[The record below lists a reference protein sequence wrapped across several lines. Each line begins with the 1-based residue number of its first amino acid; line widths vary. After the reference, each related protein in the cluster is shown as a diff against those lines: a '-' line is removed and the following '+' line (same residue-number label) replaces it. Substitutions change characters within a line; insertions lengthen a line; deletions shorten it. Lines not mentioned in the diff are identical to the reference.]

1 MNNDTVFALDIGTRK
16 IIGLVMQKNSSGYEV
31 LDAEM
36 IEHQSRAMLD
46 GQIHDVEEVARTILT
61 IKKTLEERLGMQLK
75 SAAVAAAGRA
85 LKTASGTA
93 RKDNQFVTEM
103 SRDEVR
109 ALEIEAVQL
118 AQQTIARDDME
129 KGAETQYFCVGYS
142 VIAYYLENQQIGNLI
157 GQLGS
162 FASVEVIATFLPRV
176 VVDSLFSSLKH
187 AGLEVHSITL
197 EPIAALS
204 MAIPPNMRLLNLA
217 LVDIGAGTS
226 DIAIVKNSNI
236 YAYDMVPSGG
246 DELTEQLAGCFLM
259 DFNSAEKLKRQLAT
273 QEILTFKD
281 ILDNQVEIKAAE
293 IKAQLESR
301 VRELAQEISNSILLL
316 NGKATDAVL
325 CVGGGSLTP
334 DLVQYLAEALE
345 IPKNR
350 VGIRTRDS
358 APQVIGEF
366 DCLQGPQAVTPL
378 GIAYHSLIIPPLP
391 FIKVMVNG
399 RELGLWNIG
408 DIDVA
413 DALLSAGISLN
424 DAYGRPGMGKTI
436 EVNGYLKVFKG
447 EMGTAPQIRV
457 NGKEA
462 SLDTPIIK
470 NDQIEYIKGEDGEN
484 ASVKLIN
491 IDSGASGYVFING
504 ERLELKP
511 EYTVNGQEWDA
522 EEEIPDRSQV
532 EIRRLSRLGDIL
544 LKAGLSESLLQ
555 EKTYNYYL
563 NEQPMVVKWSPL
575 ELRVNGQPARVDQ
588 TVNFGASIEYR
599 AGRERPRLKDL
610 IVIQQDLDCV
620 VTVNGEQVRIKNK
633 GYSLTRNGYP
643 VSPEEEIFNGAR
655 IKIDQEH
662 SQAILSDIFK
672 VIEIKTQA
680 NKRLRI
686 RVDGE
691 EGGYTTPLKNN
702 SVVELEWE

>member
-1 MNNDTVFALDIGTRK
+1 MDNDIIFALDIGTRK
-16 IIGLVMQKNSSGYEV
+16 IIGLVMQKNKNGYEV

-36 IEHQSRAMLD
+36 IEHQTRAMLD
-46 GQIHDVEEVARTILT
+46 GQIHDVEAVAQTILT
-61 IKKTLEERLGMQLK
+61 IKNTLEERLGIRLK

-85 LKTASGTA
+85 LKTATGTA
-93 RKDNQFVTEM
+93 RRDNHFVTEM
-103 SRDEVR
+103 SRDEIR
-109 ALEIEAVQL
+109 AMEIEAVQQ
-118 AQQTIARDDME
+118 AQQTIARADME
-129 KGAETQYFCVGYS
+129 NGVEAQYFCVGYS
-142 VIAYYLENQQIGNLI
+142 AVAYYLENQPIGNLI

-162 FASVEVIATFLPRV
+162 FASVDVIATFLPRV

-187 AGLEVHSITL
+187 AGLEVYSITL

-226 DIAIVKNSNI
+226 DIAIVKNGNI
-236 YAYDMVPSGG
+236 YAYAMVPSGG
-246 DELTEQLAGCFLM
+246 DELTEQLANCFLM
-259 DFNSAEKLKRQLAT
+259 DFYSAEKLKCELNA
-273 QEILTFKD
+273 QEILAFKD
-281 ILDNQVEIKAAE
+281 ILDNQLELEATQ

-301 VRELAQEISNSILLL
+301 VRELAHEISSSILVL

-350 VGIRTRDS
+350 VGIRTRAS

-366 DCLQGPQAVTPL
+366 GCLQGPQAVTPL
-378 GIAYHSLIIPPLP
+378 GIAYHSLITPPLP
-391 FIKVMVNG
+391 FIKVTVNG

-424 DAYGRPGMGKTI
+424 NAYGRPGMGKTI
-436 EVNGYLKVFKG
+436 EINGYLKVFKG
-447 EMGTAPQIRV
+447 EMGTAPLIRV
-457 NGKEA
+457 NGQEA
-462 SLDTPIIK
+462 SLDTPLID
-470 NDQIEYIKGEDGEN
+470 NDQIEYVKGEDGED

-491 IDSGASGYVFING
+491 IDAGASGYVFLNG

-511 EYTVNGQEWDA
+511 EFTVNGQEWD
-522 EEEIPDRSQV
+522 ENEEIPDRSQV
-532 EIRRLSRLGDIL
+532 KIHRISRLGDIL
-544 LKAGLSESLLQ
+544 GLAGLSASLLQ

-563 NEQPMVVKWSPL
+563 NEQPMMVKWSPL
-575 ELRVNGQPARVDQ
+575 ELHIDGQPAQLDQ
-588 TVNFGASIEYR
+588 KVNFGASIEYR
-599 AGRERPRLKDL
+599 VGRERPRLKDL
-610 IVIQQDLDCV
+610 IVIQPDLDCT
-620 VTVNGEQVRIKNK
+620 VTVNGKPVKIKNK

-655 IKIDQEH
+655 IVLDQEH
-662 SQAILSDIFK
+662 SQAILSDIFQ

-691 EGGYTTPLKNN
+691 EAGYTTPLQNN